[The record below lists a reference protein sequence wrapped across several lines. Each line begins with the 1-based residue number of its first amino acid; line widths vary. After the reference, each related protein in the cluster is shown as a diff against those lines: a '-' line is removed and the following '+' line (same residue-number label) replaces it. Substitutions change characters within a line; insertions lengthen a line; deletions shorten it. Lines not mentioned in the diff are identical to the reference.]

1 MPQSTLVLNV
11 NILHCV
17 IYFTRVITNYLNL
30 NFRNIDG
37 GKLQRSGDTDEQ
49 RFVKST
55 DGHYTRFCSMSAVFR
70 QYGYQL
76 NGIKRLKIYSQKTH
90 HHREYWLT
98 RGKYWWTGRGG
109 GRNSP
114 ISPTQ
119 FYSSGVG
126 VHFPIELPENF
137 LSMDWVRHCKFNLK
151 QNDMHFFRRT

>member
-109 GRNSP
+109 GAQFPHQPHPVLLQWGRSP
-114 ISPTQ
+114 FSNRTAWKLFIN
-119 FYSSGVG
+119 G
-126 VHFPIELPENF
+126 
-137 LSMDWVRHCKFNLK
+137 LSATL
-151 QNDMHFFRRT
+151 QI